1 MIYMEYKILS
11 NGIQMPK
18 IGFGVFQIEDEK
30 ICEQAVM
37 DAIDVG
43 YRHIDTAAA
52 YLNEEAVGRAIKNSG
67 VDREELFITTKL
79 WIQDHGEEK
88 TKKAFQKSLDKLGLD
103 YLDLYLIHKPY
114 GDYYGAWRAMEDLY
128 EEGLIKAIGVTSFR
142 DERLQDLFLHNEI
155 KPMVNQIETNVWYQ
169 QRDSED
175 FLKKEGIAHEA
186 WAPFAE
192 GNNDVFRN
200 PVLKEIGE
208 KYEKS
213 VAQVMLRWL
222 LQRDVMVIPKSVK
235 KERMQ
240 ENIDVFDFELSS
252 KDMETIAELDTGKST
267 ILDDEDIEISKFVS
281 SITYDL

>member
-1 MIYMEYKILS
+1 MEYKILS

-169 QRDSED
+169 QKDSED

-192 GNNDVFRN
+192 GNNDVFSN
-200 PVLKEIGE
+200 PVLKEIGK

-252 KDMETIAELDTGKST
+252 KDMEAIAELDTGKST
-267 ILDDEDIEISKFVS
+267 ILDDEDMEISRWVS

>member
-1 MIYMEYKILS
+1 MEYKILS

-252 KDMETIAELDTGKST
+252 KDMEAIAELDTGKST
-267 ILDDEDIEISKFVS
+267 ILDDEDIEISRWVS